1 MLLTL
6 VISSCRSNQVK
17 TEIKVVYVMPELT
30 KPKYPEPKNNVIP
43 CDKDFQKVTD
53 VDTDIEWV
61 FMPFW
66 YYKLIEKYKVFV
78 DEQFIKYEAFK
89 QNLK

>member
-1 MLLTL
+1 ML
-6 VISSCRSNQVK
+6 VINSCRSNQVK
-17 TEIKVVYVMPELT
+17 TEIKVVYVMPELI

-53 VDTDIEWV
+53 EDIDIEWV

-66 YYKLIEKYKVFV
+66 YYKLIEKYKVYV
-78 DEQFIKYEAFK
+78 DEQFAKYDAFK
-89 QNLK
+89 AELEKSE